1 MEPPGKAV
9 FGKHKPSLDYRA
21 EQLSNHG
28 NRLENGIFARK
39 QLIHNVRLDKIAK
52 YKTQLA
58 SSGKSYSFV
67 RPIPA
72 VSMNCTGAAN
82 IALLKAG
89 VLNIP
94 ISIPGVL
101 SLQMYARQ
109 FGHLSYLVTP

>member
-1 MEPPGKAV
+1 METPGKAV

-21 EQLSNHG
+21 HQKAAYDFNIED
-28 NRLENGIFARK
+28 GIFARE

-72 VSMNCTGAAN
+72 GSMNCTGAAN

-94 ISIPGVL
+94 ISVPGVL

-109 FGHLSYLVTP
+109 FGHLSYLLAP